1 MRWGHAVSRDLLA
14 WTHLPVAI
22 NHWDDA
28 YYDCPPWPAI
38 FSGSVTLDDSG
49 KFGTEKNLAGRET
62 RLDLICR
69 DDETEAAIR
78 TEHVLT
84 TAELSR

>member
-49 KFGTEKNLAGRET
+49 KFGTEKKPSWKGNAPRF
-62 RLDLICR
+62 DLPR
-69 DDETEAAIR
+69 
-78 TEHVLT
+78 
-84 TAELSR
+84 